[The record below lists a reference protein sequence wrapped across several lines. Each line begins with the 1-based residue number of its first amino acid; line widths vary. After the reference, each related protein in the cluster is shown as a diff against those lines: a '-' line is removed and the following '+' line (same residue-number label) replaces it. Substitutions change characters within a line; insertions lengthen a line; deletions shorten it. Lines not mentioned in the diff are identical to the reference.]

1 MEMFFNIIPP
11 GGIPNPLQVSADFHL
26 LADLRVYIQKIHLGA
41 AKYFQF
47 LPVQSSQIAEN
58 AAGFPESDLR
68 RMRSLLLYR
77 DAEFV
82 PAARLSV
89 ERDRKLIKQRS
100 LNHRICTV
108 SFSLQ
113 VKPGNL
119 FVFSK
124 RDSLVFL
131 EMRVRGNRPGK
142 KLQYAIFPQAL
153 LWQYA

>member
-1 MEMFFNIIPP
+1 METFCKIIPP
-11 GGIPNPLQVSADFHL
+11 GGIHNPLQVSADFHL

-47 LPVQSSQIAEN
+47 LPVQSSLNAEN
-58 AAGFPESDLR
+58 AAGFSESDFR
-68 RMRSLLLYR
+68 RMRSLLLWR

-82 PAARLSV
+82 PAARLPV
-89 ERDRKLIKQRS
+89 ERDQKSIKQRS

-124 RDSLVFL
+124 RNSLVFF
-131 EMRVRGNRPGK
+131 ERRVGGN
-142 KLQYAIFPQAL
+142 
-153 LWQYA
+153 